1 MKCTFPIEKE
11 DGLINT
17 VLLKTLIAFFKGEG
31 RGGGPSSIPGHGLAS
46 GTVLKK
52 PKLISGHPPTY
63 LSCANDS
70 DTTLSEVWVCF
81 RERV

>member
-17 VLLKTLIAFFKGEG
+17 ALLKTLIAFFKGEG
-31 RGGGPSSIPGHGLAS
+31 RGGGPSSIPGHGLAL

-63 LSCANDS
+63 LSCGMTH
-70 DTTLSEVWVCF
+70 TTLSEVWVCF